1 MRSIV
6 FLQRSLQIFLESGTL
21 LQFGWREPFMELRVL
36 QYFLAIARE
45 QSIVHAAE
53 SLHLSQ
59 PTLSTQ
65 IKNLEKEL
73 GKQLFIR
80 GGKGARRITLT
91 EEGMI
96 LRKRAEEIL
105 DLVKKT
111 ETEISASDDVL
122 IGDIYI
128 GAGETDGI
136 RLIARAAKQ
145 LQTQY
150 PGIQFHISSGNAV
163 FVQESLDKGL
173 IDFGIVFGPVDM
185 TKYHALKVP
194 VNDTWGVLMR
204 KDSPLAQKSAIT
216 RQDLW
221 NEPLIVSQQESAG
234 GQILQWLKRDP
245 EKLHITA
252 TYNLIY
258 NASLLVDERMGYALG
273 FDKLIN
279 TTGDS
284 SLCFRPLDPPLE
296 TEMSVIWKK
305 YQVFSKPV
313 AKFISVLRESFSS
326 TGEQTQS

>member
-1 MRSIV
+1 M
-6 FLQRSLQIFLESGTL
+6 
-21 LQFGWREPFMELRVL
+21 MELRVL

-65 IKNLEKEL
+65 MKQLEKEL

-80 GGKGARRITLT
+80 GGKGTRRITLT
-91 EEGMI
+91 DEGMI

-105 DLVKKT
+105 ELVRKT
-111 ETEISASDDVL
+111 EAEITASDEVL

-145 LQTQY
+145 MQEQH
-150 PGIQFHISSGNAV
+150 PGIQFHISSGNSI
-163 FVQESLDKGL
+163 FVKESLDRGL
-173 IDFGIVFGPVDM
+173 IDFGIVFGSVDL
-185 TKYHALKVP
+185 TTYHALKVP
-194 VNDTWGVLMR
+194 SKDTWGVLMR
-204 KDSPLAQKSAIT
+204 KDAPLAQKERIN
-216 RQDLW
+216 RKDLW
-221 NEPLIVSQQESAG
+221 NQPLILSQQESAG
-234 GQILQWLKRDP
+234 GQIMQWLKRDP
-245 EKLHITA
+245 SKLHITA

-258 NASLLVDERMGYALG
+258 NASRLVDEGLGYALS

-279 TTGDS
+279 TTGES

-296 TEMSVIWKK
+296 TEMYIIWKK
-305 YQVFSKPV
+305 YQIFSKPV
-313 AKFISVLRESFSS
+313 SKFISFLQDSLS
-326 TGEQTQS
+326 TGE